1 MHLHEALQ
9 FPVAIGWN
17 HHGASSLQPA
27 TVPVVALWRRQKLS
41 LKIAENVFQIFKS
54 GAVWKASLSVANDS
68 QLLKNSKPWLGGLIH
83 TNGNERN
90 STTKNCSELCTK
102 DIKQYHILVM

>member
-1 MHLHEALQ
+1 MHLHEAIQ
-9 FPVAIGWN
+9 FAIGWN

-54 GAVWKASLSVANDS
+54 GAVWKGQGQDLSVANDS

-83 TNGNERN
+83 E
-90 STTKNCSELCTK
+90 
-102 DIKQYHILVM
+102 